1 MVVVTGANGLLGSYV
16 IRKLLE
22 TGEPCRALKREG
34 SDTSLLSDLED
45 QIEWQNIDIRDTE
58 AVYDVLADASQVI
71 HCAALVS
78 FNPSDKRKL
87 YETNVVGTRNVVNS
101 CLENGVKRLVH
112 VSSVGALGR
121 QKHARALDE
130 SAKWVPGP
138 TNTAYGESKYLAEL
152 EVMRGCQEGLD
163 AVIVN
168 PSVILGPG
176 LPERSSAQIL
186 QYVWKG
192 RRFYPEGRMNYISV
206 QDAAEI
212 IYRLLREGARG
223 ERFIASAGTISYK
236 EVFEKIAQHLSRRSP
251 HIKLNTSL
259 LPILVWLDKLRSAVL
274 GRPPGLTRD
283 LLTGIR
289 SPVSFQ
295 NDKVKKALN
304 FEFQSID
311 ETIQWCCETYV
322 RQLGGKK

>member
-22 TGEPCRALKREG
+22 AGEPCQALKREG
-34 SDTSLLSDLED
+34 SDISLLSDLEG
-45 QIEWQNIDIRDTE
+45 QVQWTEVDIRDAE
-58 AVYDVLADASQVI
+58 AVYEALAGADKVI

-78 FNPSDKRKL
+78 FNPSDKRTL
-87 YETNVVGTRNVVNS
+87 HETNVVGTRNVVNS

-112 VSSVGALGR
+112 VSSVGAIGR
-121 QKHARALDE
+121 QKHVRATDE
-130 SAKWVPGP
+130 TGKWVPGP
-138 TNTAYGESKYLAEL
+138 LNTAYGESKYLAEL
-152 EVMRGCQEGLD
+152 EVMRGCEEGLD

-176 LPERSSAQIL
+176 LPEKSSARIL

-192 RRFYPEGRMNYISV
+192 RRFYTDGRMNYISV

-212 IYRLLREGARG
+212 IYRLLREGGKG

-236 EVFEKIAQHLSRRSP
+236 EVFEKIARHLSRKSP
-251 HIKLNTSL
+251 YIRLSTSL
-259 LPILVWLDKLRSAVL
+259 LPVLVWADRLRAAL
-274 GRPPGLTRD
+274 WGTPPRITRD
-283 LLTGIR
+283 LLTGIL

-295 NDKVKKALN
+295 NDKVKKLLN

-322 RQLGGKK
+322 RQLNGKK

>member
-22 TGEPCRALKREG
+22 AGESFRALKREG
-34 SDTSLLSDLED
+34 SDVSLLSDLEGR
-45 QIEWQNIDIRDTE
+45 IEWDNVDVRDSE
-58 AVYDVLADASQVI
+58 AVYDALAGAGKVI

-87 YETNVVGTRNVVNS
+87 YETNVVGTRNVVNG
-101 CLENGVKRLVH
+101 CLENGVQRLVH
-112 VSSVGALGR
+112 VSSVGAIGR
-121 QKHARALDE
+121 QKHIRATDE
-130 SAKWVPGP
+130 TGKWVPGSS
-138 TNTAYGESKYLAEL
+138 NTAYSESKYLAEL

-176 LPERSSAQIL
+176 LPERSSARIL

-212 IYRLLREGARG
+212 IYRLLREGEKG

-236 EVFEKIAQHLSRRSP
+236 EVFEKIARHLSRKSP
-251 HIKLNTSL
+251 SIRLSTKL
-259 LPILVWLDKLRSAVL
+259 LPVLVWADRLRSVL
-274 GRPPGLTRD
+274 LGTPPGITRD

-295 NDKVKKALN
+295 NDKIKKALN

-311 ETIQWCCETYV
+311 ETIEWCCETYV
-322 RQLGGKK
+322 RQLAGKK